1 MFFCFISPPSFLLC
15 PIPSLGHQKNR
26 KLLLP
31 LIFLVPTRLLDEAAN
46 IPIMDQ
52 LQSFTPA
59 AEADPGLGI
68 SKEKK
73 NDLVFKILLNWA
85 PIKNAET

>member
-1 MFFCFISPPSFLLC
+1 M
-15 PIPSLGHQKNR
+15 
-26 KLLLP
+26 
-31 LIFLVPTRLLDEAAN
+31 PTRLLDEAAN

-73 NDLVFKILLNWA
+73 NYLVFKILLNWA
-85 PIKNAET
+85 PIKNAER